1 MDVTRLTED
10 EQVALAIQMSMSQQA
25 ESSSTLQSD
34 TNDTE
39 MNEEPQSVKVS
50 RLDNY

>member
-34 TNDTE
+34 TE